1 MLKTLRKYRTVAL
14 LTAFALVASAFAP
27 LSAVCGM
34 DFSESMSAPNEPMAL
49 PCYQMGGVTL
59 DTSTPIEHESAGD
72 PDVSANAMFTLSC
85 CVAQGPTAP
94 KTERAAQLAAKVA
107 EVVSEIVAS
116 PSHEAHRQITTDDLP
131 PPLAVAR
138 HLLFGCFLT

>member
-1 MLKTLRKYRTVAL
+1 MLKILRTYRTIPL
-14 LTAFALVASAFAP
+14 LTAFALITTAFAP

-34 DFSESMSAPNEPMAL
+34 DLSESMPAPDAPMAL
-49 PCYQMGGVTL
+49 PCLEMGGTTP
-59 DTSTPIEHESAGD
+59 DSSTPTEHESPGD
-72 PDVSANAMFTLSC
+72 SDDSVNAMLTLSC
-85 CVAQGPTAP
+85 CIAQVPTAP

-116 PSHEAHRQITTDDLP
+116 PSHERHRQIMTDDLP